1 MSENSAS
8 ADFKNDVISP
18 PILHQEQ
25 HLLQWESFLK
35 VKDLLVLKAYREHI
49 FENKKEAKRLCIGI
63 TSFWYN
69 TSYIIHQT
77 FQLEDELMLI
87 IFKYSNDIQER

>member
-1 MSENSAS
+1 M
-8 ADFKNDVISP
+8 ISP

-49 FENKKEAKRLCIGI
+49 FENKKEAKQLCIGI
-63 TSFWYN
+63 TSFRYN
-69 TSYIIHQT
+69 TSYIIHQK